1 MAEIVHTFLQ
11 EHLYRSALVIVIC
24 MGALIISMGVDL
36 FFGIKKAK
44 ENGLATTSTGFKKT
58 CDKARKYFSPFMVT
72 VCIDLIACTVLP
84 FPVFSMIWAGYCVF
98 CEFVSVRE
106 KSWQKAEIRKQE
118 KTVSILLENKEDLAR
133 AFAEIKKEPVKPEII
148 VQYQNSEVDTAAVEE
163 RVKAQFVAEGH
174 KAGFIRKLNIYI
186 KPEEYSA
193 YYVINDKFSGRVDLF

>member
-1 MAEIVHTFLQ
+1 MIYGRDSTYIFTRAPVQIGIGYC
-11 EHLYRSALVIVIC
+11 HLHGCSYH
-24 MGALIISMGVDL
+24 
-36 FFGIKKAK
+36 FYGIKKAK

-133 AFAEIKKEPVKPEII
+133 AFAEIMKEQGKEEKK
-148 VQYQNSEVDTAAVEE
+148 
-163 RVKAQFVAEGH
+163 
-174 KAGFIRKLNIYI
+174 
-186 KPEEYSA
+186 
-193 YYVINDKFSGRVDLF
+193 

>member
-1 MAEIVHTFLQ
+1 MSAGSAMPTRLPGLDLLRAIAVLWTMQFHSFIVGGLG
-11 EHLYRSALVIVIC
+11 EDWRWLERY
-24 MGALIISMGVDL
+24 GWMGVDL

-106 KSWQKAEIRKQE
+106 KSWQKAEIRKQDR
-118 KTVSILLENKEDLAR
+118 TMQVILENKD
-133 AFAEIKKEPVKPEII
+133 EIAKAVVEIMK
-148 VQYQNSEVDTAAVEE
+148 EE
-163 RVKAQFVAEGH
+163 RKKGGDNE
-174 KAGFIRKLNIYI
+174 N
-186 KPEEYSA
+186 
-193 YYVINDKFSGRVDLF
+193 N